1 MCMSYYLQKHD
12 QGQVL
17 LDIVFK
23 HLDLTERDYF
33 GLQLADESTDNP
45 VSQINLINHD
55 INLMYGGIM
64 FYCLQDNCKILICSF

>member
-1 MCMSYYLQKHD
+1 MYTYICSLQKHD

-45 VSQINLINHD
+45 VSWICFINHSFNSLN
-55 INLMYGGIM
+55 IYIRIM
-64 FYCLQDNCKILICSF
+64 FYCLEDT

>member
-1 MCMSYYLQKHD
+1 MCPVIYIYLLVKEKVSIFSLQKHD

-17 LDIVFK
+17 LDVVFK

-45 VSQINLINHD
+45 VSYPL
-55 INLMYGGIM
+55 
-64 FYCLQDNCKILICSF
+64 